1 MSFTAIENSPITVDL
16 TQQVNTTGW
25 VNNPD
30 GTATHSSCN
39 PGYTNLL
46 NYPVLSGHI
55 YELTYTILSISGGYV
70 QSFVGG
76 TGGTQFTTAE
86 IVVET
91 VTASVNGIIRLFSNA
106 NTTVQLFNI
115 KDITIDDG
123 ITIVFS
129 MENKKWSDFR
139 TLFPDFGFSLFEF
152 SVLLNGGAV
161 YAQQNGSASRNNFFG
176 NQFQSSIK
184 FVDAKNPAVINGYE
198 SLNYQANMLLVSTQD
213 GIVTSLGQIST
224 LIDTDFIKEK
234 LAYMGIQVTNYQKDN
249 VYSASF
255 LPDSNEDAVNGSGLR
270 GSFILIELITSDGST
285 PLQLFSIAVKTAR
298 IPIGAR

>member
-1 MSFTAIENSPITVDL
+1 MITAIENNPIS
-16 TQQVNTTGW
+16 VNLPLLANDTGW
-25 VNNPD
+25 SLPGD
-30 GTATHSSCN
+30 GTAVHQSCN
-39 PGYTNLL
+39 SGYINLL
-46 NYPVLSGHI
+46 NYPVVANHV
-55 YELTYTILSISGGYV
+55 YQLTYTILSISGGYV

-91 VTASVNGIIRLFSNA
+91 VIAGSDGIIRLFSNA

-115 KDITIDDG
+115 KDVTVDDG
-123 ITIVFS
+123 VTIIYS

-139 TLFPDFGFSLFEF
+139 TLYPDFGFSLFEF

-234 LAYMGIQVTNYQKDN
+234 LAYMGIEVINYQKDN

-255 LPDSNEDAVNGSGLR
+255 LPDSNEDAVNGSSLR
-270 GSFILIELITSDGST
+270 GSFITIELITADGST